1 MNIFAKYLAKQLYAS
16 FLLMLLAFV
25 ALFIFFDF
33 LTEIKSIGKASYST
47 WLAFAHVALQVPD
60 RFYEFSP
67 IAALIA
73 GVFVLSRLSIKS
85 EFVIMRTSGM
95 KPLNLAVILLILGL
109 PIVITIFLLG
119 EFVSPFTEKISQSIR
134 STALGEDTNKL
145 KSGIWLKNDNAQ
157 QKEFIRIS
165 SINKQNKNIL
175 EQVYIYKF
183 SVDFKLQQIL
193 QAKQVEVSNNVWN
206 LQDVRQINIS
216 EANNQNIAV
225 SKQEKKVN
233 INYYKNL
240 VENININPQF
250 FEINALEPHQLSIK
264 GLYKYIQYLK
274 QNKQKTF
281 NYELALAKKMV
292 YPFSALLMLF
302 ICIPFAYLHSRN
314 GGIGI
319 KMFAGIML
327 GLSFYL
333 FYTLFSRLGNLGSLS
348 VWSVQII
355 PFMLYSILGIIGYTV
370 ISKKG

>member
-1 MNIFAKYLAKQLYAS
+1 MSIFAKYLAKQLYAA
-16 FLLMLLAFV
+16 FLFMLLAFV

-33 LTEIKSIGKASYST
+33 LTEIKSIGKASYSI

-60 RFYEFSP
+60 RFYDFSP

-73 GVFVLSRLSIKS
+73 GVFVLSRLSMKS

-95 KPLNLAVILLILGL
+95 KPLNLSMILLITGI
-109 PIVITIFLLG
+109 PIVITTFLLG
-119 EFVSPFTEKISQSIR
+119 EFVSPFTEKVSQDIR
-134 STALGEDTNKL
+134 KNALGEDKSKL
-145 KSGIWLKNDNAQ
+145 KSGIWLKNDNQ
-157 QKEFIRIS
+157 KQKEFIRIT
-165 SINKQNKNIL
+165 KQNNNEL

-183 SVDFKLQQIL
+183 SPEFKLQQIIYA
-193 QAKQVEVSNNVWN
+193 QKGEVSNNNNWN
-206 LQDVRQINIS
+206 LEQVKKITINEMTNKDIKHK
-216 EANNQNIAV
+216 I
-225 SKQEKKVN
+225 EKKID
-233 INYYKNL
+233 INHYAKLTEY
-240 VENININPQF
+240 ININPQF
-250 FEINALEPHQLSIK
+250 FDITLLKPQQLSIK
-264 GLYKYIQYLK
+264 GLYKYIDYLK
-274 QNKQKTF
+274 QNKQSTF
-281 NYELALAKKMV
+281 DYELALAKKLV

-333 FYTLFSRLGNLGSLS
+333 FYTLFSRLGDLGSLS

-355 PFMLYSILGIIGYTV
+355 PFVLYGILGIIGYIF